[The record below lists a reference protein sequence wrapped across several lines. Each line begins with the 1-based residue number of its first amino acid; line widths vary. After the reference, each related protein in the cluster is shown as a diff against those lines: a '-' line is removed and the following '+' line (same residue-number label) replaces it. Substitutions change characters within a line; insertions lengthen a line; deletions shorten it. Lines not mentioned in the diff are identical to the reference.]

1 MVNMRFKTLIKI
13 SSVTL
18 ISLSGISA
26 CTVETTPNVPAAQSS
41 TPAVSASP
49 AIQASNN
56 QVQRIWGCNA
66 SGGKRTY
73 IVDQLSSNSDSFD
86 MAIYNGEE
94 SYSNY
99 LGTVQINVTQ
109 KGSDVVGSGQT
120 SKSTVEV
127 NALGRTPAFI
137 VRDSVNGQASG
148 RCSVQWEMADNQTRR
163 LVRQCLAVAAR
174 KFGSLPEVAR
184 NGCTGDPGSYLEE
197 LKRQK

>member
-1 MVNMRFKTLIKI
+1 M
-13 SSVTL
+13 
-18 ISLSGISA
+18 ISLSAISA
-26 CTVETTPNVPAAQSS
+26 CTVNTTSNVPAEQSS

-49 AIQASNN
+49 AIQTSSS
-56 QVQRIWGCNA
+56 QGQRIWGCNA
-66 SGGKRTY
+66 SDGKRTY

-99 LGTVQINVTQ
+99 VDTVQINVTQ
-109 KGSDVVGSGQT
+109 KGSDVVGRGQT
-120 SKSTVEV
+120 PKSTVEV

-148 RCSVQWEMADNQTRR
+148 RCSVQWKMADNQTRR
-163 LVRQCLAVAAR
+163 LVRQCLAFAVR
-174 KFGSLPEVAR
+174 KSDSLAEAER
-184 NGCTGDPGSYLEE
+184 NACIGDPDSYLEE